1 MATLTRT
8 RPSFQVEDD
17 IQADVDARR
26 PLHLDI
32 PTPFPRVAYSTA
44 RMHEELPDGVSL
56 RVEMEG
62 SAVGDVDASAV
73 AGSSREQEA
82 GEASAD
88 SVSDLSVLRFMR
100 RRTSGM
106 LCGTWDTS
114 RGMLSSLC
122 RRCNS
127 HEVQKMIASV
137 S

>member
-44 RMHEELPDGVSL
+44 RVHEELVDGVSL
-56 RVEMEG
+56 RVEVEG
-62 SAVGDVDASAV
+62 SAVGGADTSSV

-88 SVSDLSVLRFMR
+88 SVSDPLCVAFHPSAYVR
-100 RRTSGM
+100 RVVRGLEHVSG
-106 LCGTWDTS
+106 CA
-114 RGMLSSLC
+114 
-122 RRCNS
+122 
-127 HEVQKMIASV
+127 VVAV
-137 S
+137 